1 MESARAAC
9 AVMGGEVE
17 ARDMGLSMVKM
28 ESAHPDGM
36 KELPVR
42 WIEASTPGI
51 GGVRAGDAKRTGSVY
66 AEGSAAQP

>member
-1 MESARAAC
+1 
-9 AVMGGEVE
+9 
-17 ARDMGLSMVKM
+17 
-28 ESAHPDGM
+28 M

-66 AEGSAAQP
+66 AEGSAAQPWRPELPGHGADGVSNAWA

>member
-1 MESARAAC
+1 
-9 AVMGGEVE
+9 
-17 ARDMGLSMVKM
+17 MGLSMGKM
-28 ESAHPDGM
+28 ESAHPGGT

-66 AEGSAAQP
+66 AEGSAA